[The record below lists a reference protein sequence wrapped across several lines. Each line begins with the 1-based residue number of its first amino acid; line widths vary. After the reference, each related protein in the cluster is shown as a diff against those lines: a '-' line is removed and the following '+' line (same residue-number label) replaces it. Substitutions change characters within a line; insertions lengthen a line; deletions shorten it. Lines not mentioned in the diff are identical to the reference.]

1 MQTSGESTTCFILFS
16 LAVACQA
23 LSGLPLLFRRGSAPA
38 QRLSASLMV
47 AGSLLGAAGA
57 LWTLLARVSQSFPIY
72 GGLPF
77 GDGELG
83 IDPLSALFLLPMFV
97 VTGSAA
103 LYGVGYWPAPRH
115 PGNAGRLTFFLGLLA
130 AALTTLLIARNT
142 VLFLVAWEVMAF
154 AAYFTLTA
162 EDEKPEVREA
172 GVLYLITAHIGSL
185 ALFAMFSLL
194 HGATGSY
201 LFPGQGTLAA
211 QSGIATGVFLTALIG
226 FGMKA
231 GIMPLHVWLPSAHA
245 NAPSHISAILSGIV
259 LKTGIYGMVRVF
271 SAFDTPPLWWGG
283 ALVILG
289 GISAVAGVAFAIGQ
303 HDLKRLL
310 AYHSIENIGIILM
323 GLGTALVG
331 ESRGSAA
338 LVVLGLGGA
347 LLHVV
352 NHALFKGLL
361 FLAAGSVI
369 HAVGTREIDL
379 MGGVGRRLPYSSAL
393 FLIGAVAIC
402 GLPPLNGLVSELMVY
417 LGFFTAVSSEDGI
430 AGVIPA
436 LAAPVLA
443 LVGGLALACF
453 VKVFGVVFLGN
464 ARSPGH
470 EARHEASSS
479 MLGPMALL
487 AGCCLLIG
495 VAPVLVATPLN
506 AAILCYRAAPAIVGI
521 ATLFPFG
528 WLTLAGA
535 GLFALAGLVCYLL
548 ARRASRLPRAVGATW
563 GCGYLDPSPRIQY
576 SASSF
581 AAMLVSWFGLVLRP
595 EVHAAEV
602 VGIFPPPAGFESHVP
617 ETVLERIYLPF
628 LEYLHLKSAPIR
640 RLQHGKLNIYI
651 FYTFITLVLLMV
663 LTSR

>member
-563 GCGYLDPSPRIQY
+563 GCGYLDP
-576 SASSF
+576 
-581 AAMLVSWFGLVLRP
+581 
-595 EVHAAEV
+595 
-602 VGIFPPPAGFESHVP
+602 
-617 ETVLERIYLPF
+617 
-628 LEYLHLKSAPIR
+628 
-640 RLQHGKLNIYI
+640 
-651 FYTFITLVLLMV
+651 
-663 LTSR
+663 

>member
-602 VGIFPPPAGFESHVP
+602 AGIFPPPAGFESHVP